1 MAVTNESGN
10 QAYTDSSR
18 DLLPRPL
25 VAGSDFTVEVGL
37 RAGLVTGSY
46 TLQIGLTD
54 GVTARLAASEP
65 LPFFVSSRPAA
76 AGVADLEGS
85 FRLL

>member
-1 MAVTNESGN
+1 MA
-10 QAYTDSSR
+10 
-18 DLLPRPL
+18 
-25 VAGSDFTVEVGL
+25 L

-46 TLQIGLTD
+46 TVQVGLNE
-54 GVTARLAASEP
+54 GVTARLATSTP